1 MRLISLDGCKLKIGS
16 YPEFSYNASGG
27 GGEASIVFDEKRNI
41 TLIKFNPDTFQIPDL
56 DNKSTRFLG
65 LPLPL
70 GIKVQ
75 MVMKK
80 LEGSL
85 NNENGHIKLNYESR
99 FFLKIWPKFIFPPLI
114 IKTVLQSNKSNTLEN
129 KIETLE
135 SLAIV
140 EPTSNFFLNSFLSLP
155 NNAKAILKCK
165 LINI

>member
-27 GGEASIVFDEKRNI
+27 GGEASVVFDEKKNI

-80 LEGSL
+80 LEGSI
-85 NNENGHIKLNYESR
+85 NNANGHIKLNFESR
-99 FFLKIWPKFIFPPLI
+99 FILKVWPKFIFPPLI
-114 IKTVLQSNKSNTLEN
+114 IETVLESNAPKNR
-129 KIETLE
+129 IETLE

-155 NNAKAILKCK
+155 NKAKAILKCK
-165 LINI
+165 LIDI